1 MILIEDEDFT
11 LEKLGIRDDD
21 QILMEVRNKD
31 LTWPEEIGSL
41 ALNTAEKHRQSM
53 LQNSYR
59 ALTRSVPCQFLRTFQ
74 KQN

>member
-1 MILIEDEDFT
+1 MNLIEDEDFT

-41 ALNTAEKHRQSM
+41 AMNSNEKNKLSKISK
-53 LQNSYR
+53 N
-59 ALTRSVPCQFLRTFQ
+59 
-74 KQN
+74 